1 MSRVFEFSKGRL
13 EVDDK
18 RVTGTVTA
26 STSMQQMPGELAIDT
41 PIDKFGPISINDLP
55 QFRIAA
61 MSIGFTA
68 GMFLP
73 CIIWLVV
80 FLVRVMSS
88 SSFGDLGRAS
98 NMPSVWWPIVI
109 GLILGGVVCFYAKK
123 KVKVL
128 MAQFSNGGQTVYI
141 PRLKGD
147 DESIIRALDAYV
159 REMKSKA

>member
-1 MSRVFEFSKGRL
+1 
-13 EVDDK
+13 
-18 RVTGTVTA
+18 
-26 STSMQQMPGELAIDT
+26 MQQMPGELVIDT
-41 PIDKFGPISINDLP
+41 PIDKFGPVSINDLP

-61 MSIGFTA
+61 MSIGFTV

-73 CIIWLVV
+73 WIIWLVV

-109 GLILGGVVCFYAKK
+109 GLILGGVVCFCAKK

>member
-1 MSRVFEFSKGRL
+1 MSKVFEFSKGKL
-13 EVDDK
+13 EVDEK
-18 RVTGTVTA
+18 RVTGSVVA

-55 QFRIAA
+55 QFRLAA
-61 MSIGFTA
+61 MSIGFTT
-68 GMFLP
+68 GLFLP
-73 CIIWLVV
+73 WIIWLVV
-80 FLVRVMSS
+80 FLVRVMSA

-109 GLILGGVVCFYAKK
+109 GLILGGIACFYAKK

-141 PRLKGD
+141 PRLKGN
-147 DESIIRALDAYV
+147 DESTIRALDAYV
-159 REMKSKA
+159 REMKRKA

>member
-1 MSRVFEFSKGRL
+1 
-13 EVDDK
+13 
-18 RVTGTVTA
+18 
-26 STSMQQMPGELAIDT
+26 
-41 PIDKFGPISINDLP
+41 
-55 QFRIAA
+55 
-61 MSIGFTA
+61 
-68 GMFLP
+68 
-73 CIIWLVV
+73 
-80 FLVRVMSS
+80 MSS